1 MQSADQ
7 NASGKTVN
15 MGKSPTLSAVLGSK
29 RDSGYG
35 TDFVNSPA
43 SQSSGT
49 SAPKPVFVFGSSD
62 TDIDFCEHLEQM
74 DLNDNEDVFA
84 EGSRPNVL
92 DVDNDDTDKEVEEF
106 FSDSVELPHSVSEP
120 ISIQR
125 PQAPIPTPEGD
136 DNVGLG
142 HGDYSVSRPYHHTL
156 WTRRDRQR
164 HRFRPIASRSFGT
177 QTPSPHSQILREE
190 YGHSIR
196 PLRPNGEWKC
206 FYYHG
211 YEYEYLFKI

>member
-15 MGKSPTLSAVLGSK
+15 MGKSPTLSAITGSK

-35 TDFVNSPA
+35 TDINSPA

-49 SAPKPVFVFGSSD
+49 SAPKPMFVFGSSE

-74 DLNDNEDVFA
+74 DLNDSEDVFA
-84 EGSRPNVL
+84 ERSDVVG
-92 DVDNDDTDKEVEEF
+92 VDNDDTDKEVEEF
-106 FSDSVELPHSVSEP
+106 FNDSVELPHSVSEP
-120 ISIQR
+120 IAIQR

-136 DNVGLG
+136 NNVGL
-142 HGDYSVSRPYHHTL
+142 GDYSVSRPYHHTM

-177 QTPSPHSQILREE
+177 QTPSPHSQLLREE

-196 PLRPNGEWKC
+196 PLRPNGEYTC
-206 FYYHG
+206 LYYHCD
-211 YEYEYLFKI
+211 EYGYLF